1 MKIKN
6 YKLLL
11 SAKQGLFALALIVFS
26 GRAYAQTT
34 YTFNYT
40 GGQQTI
46 TLSAGTYTIETW
58 GADGGDNLGNGGSTL
73 LQNGGKGGYSKGT
86 YTLAS
91 PTTIFV
97 NAGGKGSASTS
108 SLNVTVPGGYN
119 GGGYG
124 SLNTTSGKS
133 SGAGGGGATHV

>member
-1 MKIKN
+1 IN
-6 YKLLL
+6 LP
-11 SAKQGLFALALIVFS
+11 
-26 GRAYAQTT
+26 
-34 YTFNYT
+34 
-40 GGQQTI
+40 
-46 TLSAGTYTIETW
+46 AGTYTLETW
-58 GADGGDNLGNGGSTL
+58 GADGGDNLGNGSSTF

-91 PTTIFV
+91 ATTLYV
-97 NAGGKGSASTS
+97 YVGGRGSNSTS

-133 SGAGGGGATHV
+133 SGGGGGGGTTGGDDN